1 MKKVLILIAGMPG
14 VGKTRFAE
22 YLSGNL
28 RVPLI
33 CKDKVKEIIW
43 DKVQYDTNTRTES
56 KIYAQLAYDLSFHF
70 CEMLMRADQTFICES
85 NFVHP
90 AGDNFNQMAE
100 KYGYKVI
107 NVLFDGDVEV
117 IHKRFVERDVTSE
130 RHPGLASNGFFK
142 DLEVFRNAAK
152 ACSNFK
158 YGDVLIIVDATDFSK
173 VSYENLV
180 EEIVN
185 AK

>member
-1 MKKVLILIAGMPG
+1 MEKVLILISGMPG
-14 VGKTRFAE
+14 IGKTRFGE
-22 YLSGNL
+22 YLSENIGAT
-28 RVPLI
+28 LI

-43 DKVQYDTNTRTES
+43 DKVQYDTNIRTES
-56 KIYAQLAYDLSFHF
+56 KIYAGLAYDLSFHF
-70 CEMLMRADQTFICES
+70 CEMLMRANQTFIFES

-90 AGDNFNQMAE
+90 AGDNIHQMVK

-130 RHPGLASNGFFK
+130 RHPGLASNGFFN
-142 DLEVFRNAAK
+142 DLKVFRNAAQ

-158 YGDVLIIVDATDFSK
+158 YGDVLITVDATDFSK

-180 EEIVN
+180 DEIVN

>member
-1 MKKVLILIAGMPG
+1 MEKVLILIAGMPG

-28 RVPLI
+28 GVALI

-43 DKVQYDTNTRTES
+43 DKIQYDTNTRTES
-56 KIYAQLAYDLSFHF
+56 KIYARLAYDLSFHF
-70 CEMLMRADQTFICES
+70 CEMLMRANQTFIFES

-90 AGDNFNQMAE
+90 AGDNFHQMVE

-117 IHKRFVERDVTSE
+117 IHKRFVDRDVTSE
-130 RHPGLASNGFFK
+130 RHPGLASNGFFN
-142 DLEVFRNAAK
+142 DLEVFRNAAQ

-158 YGDVLIIVDATDFSK
+158 YGDVLITVDATDFSK
-173 VSYENLV
+173 VSYENLIV
-180 EEIVN
+180 EIVN